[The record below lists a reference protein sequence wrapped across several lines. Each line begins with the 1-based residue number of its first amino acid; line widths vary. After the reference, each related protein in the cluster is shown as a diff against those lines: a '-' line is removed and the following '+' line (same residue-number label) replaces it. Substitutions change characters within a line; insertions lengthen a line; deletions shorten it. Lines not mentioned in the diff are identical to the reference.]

1 MVALSTKG
9 LKFQRWQVLLA
20 AAVLLGITALAA
32 SFVGAASLTAEQ
44 IFALRLPRILLA
56 ILVGAS
62 LASSGTCLQAL
73 FRNPLADPFI
83 LGISA
88 GGALGRQQRCFSEHH
103 LLRYRSQPFSLPW
116 GHLGSFTGSVV
127 STVS

>member
-1 MVALSTKG
+1 MVTLTAKG

-20 AAVLLGITALAA
+20 SATLLGVTAFAA
-32 SFVGAASLTAEQ
+32 SFIGAASLTPEQ

-88 GGALGRQQRCFSEHH
+88 GGALGAASALLFGAPSLLPC
-103 LLRYRSQPFSLPW
+103 LLRWQ
-116 GHLGSFTGSVV
+116 LGLF
-127 STVS
+127 